1 MRFLFV
7 PVNYNSYD
15 SLNAYIKAV
24 GRALRTT
31 DDETIQV
38 DIHVADNSSKPM
50 EVNQQDGLTI
60 CVRHYD
66 NPGYLSAALKT
77 IYAADI
83 PSYDYI
89 IISNVD
95 VLVDESFFASMK
107 DLEVDKLTA
116 WIAPAIFS
124 ESEKRDVNPKI
135 QERYS
140 KKRLQQLRLLFRF
153 PLLYHLYTQTV
164 YRKKV
169 ITATQKPQQDIYAG
183 HGSFMIFT
191 SAFFQKCPKMDY
203 PVFLFCEEIFLAEKV
218 GSIGGKTTY
227 CPSIKIHDKEH
238 ASTGKMKLSKYCKYN
253 FEALTYIIRH
263 FYE

>member
-15 SLNAYIKAV
+15 ALNEYIKAV
-24 GRALRTT
+24 GRAMKTT

-38 DIHVADNSSKPM
+38 DIHVADNSSNPM
-50 EVNQQDGLTI
+50 EVDQQDGLTI

-77 IYAADI
+77 IYAADV

-95 VLVDESFFASMK
+95 VLVDESFFTSMK
-107 DLEVDKLTA
+107 ELEVDEQTA
-116 WIAPAIFS
+116 WIAPAIYS
-124 ESEKRDVNPKI
+124 YSEKRDVNPKI

-153 PLLYHLYTQTV
+153 PLLYRLYTKTV

-169 ITATQKPQQDIYAG
+169 ITAKEKPQQDIYAG
-183 HGSFMIFT
+183 HGSFMVFT
-191 SAFFQKCPKMDY
+191 SKFFQKCPSLDY
-203 PVFLFCEEIFLAEKV
+203 PVFLFCEEIFLAEMV
-218 GSIGGKTTY
+218 RSIGGKTTY
-227 CPSIKIHDKEH
+227 CPSVKINDKEH
-238 ASTGKMKLSKYCKYN
+238 ASTGRMRLSKYCKYN
-253 FEALTYIIRH
+253 YEALTYIIRH

>member
-24 GRALRTT
+24 GCALKTT
-31 DDETIQV
+31 GDETIQV
-38 DIHVADNSSKPM
+38 DIHVADNSSEPM
-50 EVNQQDGLTI
+50 EVDQLDGLTI

-107 DLEVDKLTA
+107 DIEVDKQTA

-140 KKRLQQLRLLFRF
+140 KKRLQQLQLLFRF

-203 PVFLFCEEIFLAEKV
+203 PVFLFCEELFLAEKV
-218 GSIGGKTTY
+218 RSIGGKTTY

-238 ASTGKMKLSKYCKYN
+238 ASTGKMKLSRYCKYN

>member
-24 GRALRTT
+24 SHALQMT
-31 DDETIQV
+31 DDDSIHA
-38 DIHVADNSSKPM
+38 DIHVADNSSKPQ
-50 EVNQQDGLTI
+50 EITLDERVTI
-60 CVRHYD
+60 SAKHYD
-66 NPGYLSAALKT
+66 NPGYLQAALNT
-77 IYAADI
+77 IYSADLS
-83 PSYDYI
+83 SYDYI

-95 VLVDESFFASMK
+95 VLVDELFFVSFK
-107 DLEVDKLTA
+107 DLSIDQQTA
-116 WIAPAIFS
+116 WIAPAIYS

-140 KKRLQQLRLLFRF
+140 KKRLKQLRLLVRF
-153 PLLYHLYTQTV
+153 PLLYHLYTKTV

-191 SAFFQKCPKMDY
+191 SEFFRNCPEMNY
-203 PVFLFCEEIFLAEKV
+203 PVFLFCEEIFLAEKDK
-218 GSIGGKTTY
+218 SIGCKTTY
-227 CPSIKIHDKEH
+227 CPSVKIHDKEH
-238 ASTGKMKLSKYCKYN
+238 ASTGKMKLARYCKYN
-253 FEALTYIIRH
+253 YEALNYIINQ

>member
-38 DIHVADNSSKPM
+38 DIHVADNSSEPM
-50 EVNQQDGLTI
+50 EVDQLDGLTI

-95 VLVDESFFASMK
+95 VLVDESFFA
-107 DLEVDKLTA
+107 
-116 WIAPAIFS
+116 
-124 ESEKRDVNPKI
+124 N
-135 QERYS
+135 
-140 KKRLQQLRLLFRF
+140 
-153 PLLYHLYTQTV
+153 
-164 YRKKV
+164 
-169 ITATQKPQQDIYAG
+169 
-183 HGSFMIFT
+183 
-191 SAFFQKCPKMDY
+191 
-203 PVFLFCEEIFLAEKV
+203 
-218 GSIGGKTTY
+218 
-227 CPSIKIHDKEH
+227 
-238 ASTGKMKLSKYCKYN
+238 
-253 FEALTYIIRH
+253 
-263 FYE
+263 

>member
-15 SLNAYIKAV
+15 SLNAYIQAV
-24 GRALRTT
+24 SHALQMT
-31 DDETIQV
+31 DDNSFCA
-38 DIHVADNSSKPM
+38 DIHVADNSSEPK
-50 EVNQQDGLTI
+50 EIAQDERVTI
-60 CVRHYD
+60 LARHYD
-66 NPGYLSAALKT
+66 NPGYLQAALNT
-77 IYAADI
+77 IYSADLS
-83 PSYDYI
+83 SYDYI

-95 VLVDESFFASMK
+95 VLVDESFFVSFK
-107 DLEVDKLTA
+107 DLSIDQQTA
-116 WIAPAIFS
+116 WIAPAIYS

-153 PLLYHLYTQTV
+153 PLLYHLYTKTV

-191 SAFFQKCPKMDY
+191 SEFFQKCPKMDY

-218 GSIGGKTTY
+218 ESIGCKTTY

-238 ASTGKMKLSKYCKYN
+238 ASTGKMKLSRYCKYN
-253 FEALTYIIRH
+253 YEALTYIINQ